1 MATSN
6 SNFGIYLVGFIL
18 LIAGVAYGAYLA
30 GIPPVWIGVV
40 VLVLAGIGI
49 MSAVKKTQRPAR
61 PRDDG
66 GEAPPP
72 RRY

>member
-1 MATSN
+1 MESS

-40 VLVLAGIGI
+40 VLVLAGIGV
-49 MSAVKKTQRPAR
+49 MSAVKRTQARAR
-61 PRDDG
+61 PHDDA
-66 GEAPPP
+66 GEAPPQ

>member
-61 PRDDG
+61 PSDDG